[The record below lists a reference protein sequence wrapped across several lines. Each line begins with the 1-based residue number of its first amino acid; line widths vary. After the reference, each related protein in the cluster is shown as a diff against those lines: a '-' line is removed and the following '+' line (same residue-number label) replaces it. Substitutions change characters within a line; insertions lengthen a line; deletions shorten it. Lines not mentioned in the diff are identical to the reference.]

1 MAKVLV
7 IDDIDDTRDTIREM
21 LERGGYEVLE
31 ASNGKEGMTMIEQH
45 DPDAV
50 VTDILMPEMEGI
62 ETIRSIVRTNP
73 ELPVIAIT
81 ASMDTPYLEVALKV
95 GAVGGLLKPFKQTEL
110 LLAVQNALAKRDI

>member
-7 IDDIDDTRDTIREM
+7 IDDIDDARDTIREM

-31 ASNGKEGMTMIEQH
+31 ASNGKEGLTMIEQH
-45 DPDAV
+45 APDAV

-81 ASMDTPYLEVALKV
+81 AYMDTPYLEVALKL
-95 GAVGGLLKPFKQTEL
+95 GAVGGLNKPFKQTEL
-110 LLAVQNALAKRDI
+110 LLAVQNALEKRDT

>member
-1 MAKVLV
+1 MATVLV
-7 IDDIDDTRDTIREM
+7 IDDIDDTRDAIREM

-62 ETIRSIVRTNP
+62 ETIRSIIRTNP

-81 ASMDTPYLEVALKV
+81 ASMDTPYLEVDLKV
-95 GAVGGLLKPFKQTEL
+95 GAVGGLSSNLSNRPNYYVL
-110 LLAVQNALAKRDI
+110 YRMH